1 MRFPEFS
8 REWEKQKINSFTSV
22 KTGAT
27 PSTIKPEYWNGNIK
41 WMSSGEL
48 NDKRIYDVKGR
59 ISELGLQKS
68 STSIIP
74 IKCVLIGLAGQ
85 GKTRGTAA
93 INYVELCTNQSIAAI
108 LPSNNMN
115 PEFLYQN
122 IESRYQELRDI
133 SSGDGGRGGLN
144 LNIIGNLKVPVCSLE
159 EQEKI
164 SSFLNLLDERIAT
177 QIKIISN
184 LQSLIKG
191 ITDKAYSNING
202 KTLSYRDIFT
212 VVNERNK
219 NLNYTKILSASQEL
233 GMVDRNELDIDIK
246 FEKSNINTY
255 KIIQKGD
262 YVIHL
267 RSFQGGFAFSDI
279 EGVCSPAYI
288 ILRPSSNVAYAY
300 FKDYFTSDAFIKS
313 LRLVTYGI
321 RDGRSINVDE
331 WLSMKVA
338 LPSKQEQEDITN
350 RLGVLR
356 QKLHLETQYLYSLMK
371 QKQYLLRTMFI

>member
-1 MRFPEFS
+1 M
-8 REWEKQKINSFTSV
+8 
-22 KTGAT
+22 
-27 PSTIKPEYWNGNIK
+27 
-41 WMSSGEL
+41 
-48 NDKRIYDVKGR
+48 
-59 ISELGLQKS
+59 
-68 STSIIP
+68 
-74 IKCVLIGLAGQ
+74 
-85 GKTRGTAA
+85 
-93 INYVELCTNQSIAAI
+93 
-108 LPSNNMN
+108 
-115 PEFLYQN
+115 
-122 IESRYQELRDI
+122 
-133 SSGDGGRGGLN
+133 
-144 LNIIGNLKVPVCSLE
+144 
-159 EQEKI
+159 
-164 SSFLNLLDERIAT
+164 LDERITT
-177 QIKIISN
+177 QNKIISN
-184 LQSLIKG
+184 LQSLIRG